1 MTMSE
6 IVRGI
11 RAVERSALALK
22 TLTPTDAELA
32 DAIGDVRS
40 VEVRLADVRKRWE
53 SLTVEMEEVRD
64 HDPTRRVDPS
74 VRAGVPVATGE
85 RWEVKP
91 TYTTKRSY
99 NTGRIIHDLMEGIE
113 KLTGGEMSTGRLLLM
128 MQERDALDLR
138 WKWTNLKSMFH
149 AFGVTLE
156 VGQHE
161 LDDEASDLDDPH
173 VGEWRVQTGVKRVP
187 LKEEK
192 Q

>member
-1 MTMSE
+1 MTMTE

-11 RAVERSALALK
+11 RAVERTALALK
-22 TLTPTDAELA
+22 TLTPTDDELA
-32 DAIGDVRS
+32 DAIGDIRS

-53 SLTVEMEEVRD
+53 SLTVEMEEILD

-91 TYTTKRSY
+91 IYKTKRSF

-113 KLTGGEMSTGRLLLM
+113 KMTGGEMSTGRLLLL

-138 WKWTNLKSMFH
+138 WKWTNLKSMFRV
-149 AFGVTLE
+149 FGVTLE

>member
-6 IVRGI
+6 IVKGI
-11 RAVERSALALK
+11 RAVERSALSLK
-22 TLTPTDAELA
+22 RLTPTDDELA

-40 VEVRLADVRKRWE
+40 VEVQLGDVRKRWE
-53 SLTVEMEEVRD
+53 SLTTEMGEVQD

-74 VRAGVPVATGE
+74 TRSGVPVATGK

-91 TYTTKRSY
+91 TYANKRSY
-99 NTGRIIHDLMEGIE
+99 NTGRIIHDLRAGIE
-113 KLTGGEMSTGRLLLM
+113 NLTGGEISVGKLLLL
-128 MQERDALDLR
+128 MQERDALDLK

-173 VGEWRVQTGVKRVP
+173 VGEWKVKTGVKRVP

-192 Q
+192 